1 MFFGNNLTAS
11 LAVPSKIVVIS
22 LMSSIFNL
30 KSLKNFA
37 PFNEL
42 GCFVVVK
49 TTESSSPFTDFIA
62 SIPDIAPD
70 GR

>member
-11 LAVPSKIVVIS
+11 LAVPSKIVDGSLIS
-22 LMSSIFNL
+22 SRFIL
-30 KSLKNFA
+30 KSSKNFA
-37 PFNEL
+37 PFYEL

-49 TTESSSPFTDFIA
+49 TTELSSFFTDFIA